1 MNHSGQCRSVSI
13 NGGKMNKE
21 KTSRVLNYF
30 DELFPDAYCELNH
43 DTNFQLL
50 VAVML
55 SAQTTDKKVNQL
67 TKTLFKKYPTVE
79 AVSQATIPELEEAI
93 RTIGLYRNKAKNL
106 LALANVLLEKYDGI
120 VPSSQKE
127 LESLPGVG
135 RKTANVVRSV
145 AFDIPAFAV
154 DTHVERIAK
163 RLGFAKKEDNVLG
176 VEKKLC
182 RSIERTRWNKSHH
195 QFIFFG
201 RYFCKATN
209 PSCKEC
215 KLSDMCKDPIKN
227 KYLEKIK

>member
-1 MNHSGQCRSVSI
+1 
-13 NGGKMNKE
+13 MNKE
-21 KTSRVLNYF
+21 KTGRVLDYF
-30 DELFPDAYCELNH
+30 EELFPDAYCELNH
-43 DTNFQLL
+43 ETDFQLL

-79 AVSQATIPELEEAI
+79 AVSHASLSELEQDI
-93 RTIGLYRNKAKNL
+93 KTIGLYRNKAKNL
-106 LALANVLLEKYDGI
+106 LAMAKVLIEEYDGK
-120 VPSSQKE
+120 VPSAQKE
-127 LESLPGVG
+127 LESLPGAG

-145 AFDIPAFAV
+145 VFDIPAFAV

-163 RLGFAKKEDNVLG
+163 RLGFAKKDDNVLT

-182 RSIERTRWNKSHH
+182 RSIERSRWNKSHH

-209 PSCKEC
+209 PNCQEC
-215 KLSDMCKDPIKN
+215 KLSDMCKDPIKK
-227 KYLEKIK
+227 KYLEKVKC